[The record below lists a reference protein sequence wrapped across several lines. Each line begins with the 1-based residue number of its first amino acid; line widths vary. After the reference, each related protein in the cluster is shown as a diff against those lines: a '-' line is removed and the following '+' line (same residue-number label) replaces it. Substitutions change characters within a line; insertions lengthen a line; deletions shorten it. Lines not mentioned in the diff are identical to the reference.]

1 MNFKD
6 KVALITGASRGI
18 GSSIAYDLASHNC
31 NICINYNKSFKEATN
46 LKEKIEKEFNVKV
59 LIIKADITKEEEI
72 INMVNT
78 VIKEFN
84 RIDILVNNAGIAI
97 DSIIEDKN
105 IDNFHKILDTNL
117 IGPFLI
123 SREVAKH
130 MLNQKKGS
138 IINIASTNGID
149 AYYSYSLDYD
159 ASKAGLIS
167 LTHNLSEIY
176 APYIRVNAV
185 APGWVNTDMNKEL
198 DEEYIKE
205 EEKNIYLNRFANPD
219 EIAKVVTFLAS
230 PDASY
235 INNEVIRVDGGTR
248 HA

>member
-1 MNFKD
+1 MDFKD

-18 GSSIAYDLASHNC
+18 GASIAYDLASHNC
-31 NICINYNKSFKEATN
+31 NICINYNNSYKEAN
-46 LKEKIEKEFNVKV
+46 DLKEKIEKDFKVKV

-72 INMVNT
+72 INMVGK
-78 VIKEFN
+78 VIQEFSK
-84 RIDILVNNAGIAI
+84 IDILINNAGIAI
-97 DSIIEDKN
+97 DSTIEDKN
-105 IDNFHKILDTNL
+105 KDNFHKIIDTNL

-123 SREVAKH
+123 SRKVAKY
-130 MLNQKKGS
+130 MIDNKNGT
-138 IINIASTNGID
+138 IINVASTNGID

-167 LTHNLSEIY
+167 LTHNLSEMY
-176 APYIRVNAV
+176 APFIRVNAV

-198 DEEYIKE
+198 DDDYIKE
-205 EEKNIYLNRFANPD
+205 EEKNIYLNRFANPN

-230 PDASY
+230 QDASY
-235 INNEVIRVDGGTR
+235 INNEVIRVDGGTH

>member
-31 NICINYNKSFKEATN
+31 NICINYNKSYKEAN
-46 LKEKIEKEFNVKV
+46 DLKEKIEKDFNVKV
-59 LIIKADITKEEEI
+59 LVIKADITKENEI
-72 INMVNT
+72 INMVDK
-78 VIKEFN
+78 VIQEFN
-84 RIDILVNNAGIAI
+84 GIDILVNNAGIAI
-97 DSIIEDKN
+97 DSDIEAKN
-105 IDNFHKILDTNL
+105 IEFFHKILDTNL

-123 SREVAKH
+123 SREVAKY
-130 MLNQKKGS
+130 MLNKKEGS
-138 IINIASTNGID
+138 IINISSTNGLD

-167 LTHNLSEIY
+167 LTHNLSEMY

-198 DEEYIKE
+198 DEDYIKE
-205 EEKNIYLNRFANPD
+205 EEKNIYLNRFAHPN

-230 PDASY
+230 DEASY

>member
-1 MNFKD
+1 MNFTN

-18 GSSIAYDLASHNC
+18 GASIAYNLAQHNC
-31 NICINYNKSFKEATN
+31 NICINYNNSYKEAN
-46 LKEKIEKEFNVKV
+46 ELKKEIETKYKVKV
-59 LIIKADITKEEEI
+59 LIIKADITKEDEI

-84 RIDILVNNAGIAI
+84 RIDILVNNAGIAF
-97 DSIIEDKN
+97 DSDIEAKN
-105 IDNFHKILDTNL
+105 IENFHKILDTNL

-123 SREVAKH
+123 SREVAKY
-130 MLNQKKGS
+130 MLKQKEGC
-138 IINIASTNGID
+138 IINISSTNGID
-149 AYYSYSLDYD
+149 TYYEYSLDYD

-167 LTHNLSEIY
+167 LTHNLSKMY
-176 APYIRVNAV
+176 APLIRVNAV

-198 DEEYIKE
+198 DEDYIKKE
-205 EEKNIYLNRFANPD
+205 ENKIYLNRFANPE

-230 PDASY
+230 EEASY
-235 INNEVIRVDGGTR
+235 INNEIIRVDGGTT

>member
-18 GSSIAYDLASHNC
+18 GASIAYDLASHNC
-31 NICINYNKSFKEATN
+31 NICINYNHSYDEAN
-46 LKEKIEKEFNVKV
+46 KLKEKIEKEFNVKA
-59 LIIKADITKEEEI
+59 LIIKTDITRENEI

-78 VIKEFN
+78 AIKEFGK
-84 RIDILVNNAGIAI
+84 IDILVNNAGIAI
-97 DSIIEDKN
+97 DSAIEDKN
-105 IDNFHKILDTNL
+105 IDTFHKILDTNL

-123 SREVAKH
+123 SREVAKY
-130 MLNQKKGS
+130 MLNKKEGS
-138 IINIASTNGID
+138 IINISSTNGLD

-167 LTHNLSEIY
+167 LTHNLSEMY

-198 DEEYIKE
+198 DEDYIKE
-205 EEKNIYLNRFANPD
+205 EEKNIYLNRFAHPN

-230 PDASY
+230 DDASY
-235 INNEVIRVDGGTR
+235 INNEVIRVDGGTH

>member
-1 MNFKD
+1 MDFTN
-6 KVALITGASRGI
+6 KVALITGSSRGI
-18 GSSIAYDLASHNC
+18 GAAIAYDLASHNC
-31 NICINYNKSFKEATN
+31 NICINYNNSYEKANE
-46 LKEKIEKEFNVKV
+46 LKEKIENEFNVKV

-72 INMVNT
+72 TNMVNT

-97 DSIIEDKN
+97 DSDIEAKN
-105 IDNFHKILDTNL
+105 IESFHQILDINL
-117 IGPFLI
+117 IAPFLI
-123 SREVAKH
+123 SKEVAKY
-130 MLNQKKGS
+130 MIREKEGN
-138 IINIASTNGID
+138 IINISSNTALN
-149 AYYSYSLDYD
+149 AYYSYGLDYD

-167 LTHNLSEIY
+167 LTHNLSEMY
-176 APYIRVNAV
+176 APNIRVNAI

-198 DEEYIKE
+198 DEDYIKE
-205 EEKNIYLNRFANPD
+205 EEKNIYLNRFAQPV

-230 PDASY
+230 DEASY